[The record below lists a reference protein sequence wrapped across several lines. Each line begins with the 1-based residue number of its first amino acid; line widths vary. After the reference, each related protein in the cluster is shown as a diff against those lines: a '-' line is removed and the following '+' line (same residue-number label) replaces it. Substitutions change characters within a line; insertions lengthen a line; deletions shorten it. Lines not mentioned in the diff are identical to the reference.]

1 MAKKTKPCPKCDG
14 EAVPILHG
22 LQSVEDGER
31 RGELVLGGCVVEEG
45 QATWRCTGYGYD
57 W

>member
-31 RGELVLGGCVVEEG
+31 RGELVLGGCVIEEG